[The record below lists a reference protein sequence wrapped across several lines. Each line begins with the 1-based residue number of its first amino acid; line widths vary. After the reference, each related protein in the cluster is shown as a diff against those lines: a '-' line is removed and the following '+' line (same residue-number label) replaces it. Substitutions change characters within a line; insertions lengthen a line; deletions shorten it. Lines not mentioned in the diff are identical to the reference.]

1 MATITPQQETWLK
14 QALFTPAQITQLKT
28 GAAGP
33 ELQNAANRVIQNKGS
48 FLGGGTSVKT
58 NPIGGSRSVSN
69 PFDLGVIGG
78 ALNRAPTTPGT
89 SLRQKLSGPVPFGG
103 VPATSR
109 LTPIT
114 PMPAPAKGYPTTGN
128 STNYGTGAGGIGGRF
143 ALPSA
148 SRNTGDVLPKGG
160 GPVGNRAA
168 PPLIPDAPSF
178 PQLPPPVDP
187 GPAIPFPEAPP
198 FPDAPSYPE
207 INVPDL
213 VVRDFLDKAKQ
224 QYAEAYAPLYQAL
237 DIGKQNATGNQQHSD
252 AVIKGLYEGLAND
265 FNAAGVAQSQQYKQS
280 GQESQA
286 VAQALQNKIGDI
298 YGGGDQQTSD
308 FAASLGQAPAGQ
320 EAVAQGNGERQFQQA
335 EAATSGAN
343 QQNFYNQ
350 GAANAQN
357 YNTQM
362 AGAANTEGA
371 GRRSDLV
378 KQLNDVLSQ
387 YDQQKLGYK
396 SEEAQGAIQQSNVLS
411 RQDLETQQ
419 NRINNILSEAGINDS
434 RIASAYS
441 AAIQAYEA
449 KYGYN
454 KDVFNAQTGQQQSDL
469 ARRDAARQEI
479 IGQNT
484 AVYNDQ
490 MARRDAQMAAIAAA
504 QKAAAEAQQTGI
516 ENSQKDAQILAQLR
530 EAGLMP
536 DPNNEGQYI
545 PITSGASGA
554 PVPGTPEFKDA
565 SSGAQF
571 IAMVNQMDPTANGQ
585 KYLDFFNEFMSKHD
599 PAQFNP
605 QSLSFQA
612 AQEAEGAG
620 LNAQIVSKMAP
631 NFWSLFQLAR

>member
-14 QALFTPAQITQLKT
+14 QALFTPTQIAQIRS

-48 FLGGGTSVKT
+48 FLGGGTSVQT

-69 PFDLGVIGG
+69 PFNLGTIPNV
-78 ALNRAPTTPGT
+78 LSNPPSKPGI
-89 SLRQKLSGPVPFGG
+89 SLRDKLSGPVPFGG
-103 VPATSR
+103 VPAQRAPVAAPKPSSGVIYGS
-109 LTPIT
+109 PEYWAQQNK
-114 PMPAPAKGYPTTGN
+114 PAPVSRPPAQTIPLRPG
-128 STNYGTGAGGIGGRF
+128 GA
-143 ALPSA
+143 
-148 SRNTGDVLPKGG
+148 TGDVLPKGQ
-160 GPVGNRAA
+160 GPVASQ
-168 PPLIPDAPSF
+168 IPGMPQF
-178 PQLPPPVDP
+178 PGLPPAVDP

-198 FPDAPSYPE
+198 FPDAPAYPE

-213 VVRDFLDKAKQ
+213 VIRDFLDKAKQ
-224 QYAEAYAPLYQAL
+224 QYADAYAPLYQSI
-237 DIGKQNATGNQQHSD
+237 DIGKQNAADSQHNSD
-252 AVIKGLYEGLAND
+252 QVIAGLYSGLAQD
-265 FNAAGVAQSQQYKQS
+265 FNNSGVAQAQQYKDAGVQ
-280 GQESQA
+280 SQA

-298 YGGGDQQTSD
+298 YGGGNQQTND

-320 EAVAQGNGERQFQQA
+320 EVTANNNGERQFQQA

-411 RQDLETQQ
+411 AKDLETQQ
-419 NRINNILSEAGINDS
+419 NRINNILSESGINDS
-434 RIASAYS
+434 RIASTYA

-454 KDVFNAQTGQQQSDL
+454 KDVFDAATGQQNADL

-490 MARRDAQMAAIAAA
+490 VARRDAQMAAIAAA
-504 QKAAAEAQQTGI
+504 QKAAEDAKQTGI
-516 ENSQKDAQILAQLR
+516 TNSQKDLEILAKLR
-530 EAGLMP
+530 EAGLQP
-536 DPNNEGQYI
+536 DPNSPGKYI
-545 PITSGASGA
+545 PVTAGTSGGV
-554 PVPGTPEFKDA
+554 VPGTPEFKDA

-571 IAMVNQMDPTANGQ
+571 VAMVNQLDPTVDGN

-605 QSLSFQA
+605 QSLAFQA
-612 AQEAEGAG
+612 AQEAQGAG
-620 LNAQIVSKMAP
+620 LNAEIVSKMAP